1 MADQDIK
8 LTPLLGYYYLKM
20 LNEEH
25 LKKKN
30 LFKHM
35 AEQVGT

>member
-8 LTPLLGYYYLKM
+8 LTALLGYHYLKM
-20 LNEEH
+20 LNKTH
-25 LKKKN
+25 IFKKY

-35 AEQVGT
+35 AEQFGT